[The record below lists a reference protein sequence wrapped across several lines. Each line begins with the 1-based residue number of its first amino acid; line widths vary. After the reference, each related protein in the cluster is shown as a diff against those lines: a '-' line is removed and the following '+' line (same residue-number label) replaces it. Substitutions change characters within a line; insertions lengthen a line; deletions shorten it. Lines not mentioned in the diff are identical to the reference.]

1 VLLPAGGFS
10 IGRFPPGAFWPGPC
24 GLTGGLLTEAQLE
37 DPVPSTLPPLPH
49 TVTGTLTGTS
59 DPLLVVP
66 PVPLFGAVPILQPAL
81 ALPSTLPP
89 LPQTVTGA
97 ATGAF
102 TVESPPLGDA
112 AAGTVQPA

>member
-1 VLLPAGGFS
+1 
-10 IGRFPPGAFWPGPC
+10 
-24 GLTGGLLTEAQLE
+24 
-37 DPVPSTLPPLPH
+37 
-49 TVTGTLTGTS
+49 
-59 DPLLVVP
+59 
-66 PVPLFGAVPILQPAL
+66 
-81 ALPSTLPP
+81 